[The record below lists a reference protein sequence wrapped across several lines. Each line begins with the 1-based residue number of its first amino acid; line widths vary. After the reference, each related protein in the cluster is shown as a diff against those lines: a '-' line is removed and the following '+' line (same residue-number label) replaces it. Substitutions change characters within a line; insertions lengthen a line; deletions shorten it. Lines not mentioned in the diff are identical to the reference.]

1 MIPEEHFEHLRR
13 QTEAD
18 LRRRAL
24 IAEAAARRAEGD
36 RRRDEL
42 LADVAARRE
51 EVRARQAGLTALM
64 REGRRAWLAGDRA
77 RAEALLRLA
86 QGWNPDPKPKRRR
99 RRPDVEDGG
108 VPVSPD
114 RPRNLTGGAAAP
126 LDFENE

>member
-1 MIPEEHFEHLRR
+1 MIPEEHFERLRR

-24 IAEAAARRAEGD
+24 IAEAAARRGEAD

-42 LADVAARRE
+42 LADAAARRE
-51 EVRARQAGLTALM
+51 EARARQAALTALM
-64 REGRRAWLAGDRA
+64 RVGRRAWLADDRA
-77 RAEALLRLA
+77 RVEALLRLA
-86 QGWNPDPKPKRRR
+86 QGWKPDSKPKRR

-114 RPRNLTGGAAAP
+114 RPRNLTGGAAAA
-126 LDFENE
+126 LDFDDE